1 MEYAENGSLFF
12 YIRRKHKFGN
22 LSEKEAFVF
31 FF

>member
-12 YIRRKHKFGN
+12 YIRKKMKLN
-22 LSEKEAFVF
+22 KLSERESFVF